1 MPYRIDEPKP
11 RKTRHLSAQG
21 AAARAEAGWSLHALA
36 WTYHAFGRA
45 LVPSLALLVIGA
57 LFVEVPQTA
66 EVLRNL
72 REPGDATAPLGL
84 QAILWFDY
92 AHWAFNDTDV
102 LFLFQALLTAGL
114 LGAGAWLSMPGA
126 PSHDLPARL
135 RGHPELRSWGD
146 RHVTFIVTGALVLIL
161 GAFLQAGTPAAA
173 GGSWGRNLVGWAWAA
188 TPVAG
193 MLVCRLVIEA
203 RGGGRHGWALGVG
216 LLLWAGY
223 SIGAVSAFGAGWR
236 SSVIHLVAALL
247 PALAYGLVSAL
258 LDVSRS
264 VRWSL
269 DHTDARG
276 LQTLLLAMLVLFPV
290 GLCVAIALAPPIIA
304 QSYGSASLMLMQ
316 LGGLFAVA
324 MLLSAGGRLLFH
336 EVPGATLFAAVAV
349 LSLLWWWTPERYGQE
364 HLPAPRVGTEP
375 FAPPEA
381 WRQRVA
387 PLDARQAA
395 WGGASLTP
403 HVVVHADGGGIRAA
417 YYTAMVL
424 ARADDLT
431 CGAFGARVFAASGVS
446 GGSLGLAAWAVLRQE
461 LVERRAPDPAT
472 RWQACERAKAEG
484 RTPPP
489 LLQALIR
496 RTLVRDHLSPVLA
509 RMVGT
514 DAIPAYHWP
523 AQRGQA
529 LLDSWQSAA
538 LQALTELGLEAASV
552 TAFAR
557 PLADTTAGL
566 DPAPWLLLNA
576 TDALTGQ
583 RVVQLNAAT
592 GLSLATAGGRIPAI
606 TAVGVATL
614 DSARFP
620 YVSPAGDVPSTTG
633 APRRLLVDGGYFDNS
648 GAASLRDL
656 LLAPDV
662 AKPRGT
668 IKIVRL
674 DGNPSNDERTRCERL
689 MGDAKDTRQ
698 ELPAW
703 AGLSAYFQARTAHAD
718 EAVAALGALAHR
730 LSNSTT
736 RYVQAQALTLRYAL
750 KPQATEAGPATA
762 ADAAAETLDVEA
774 CQASLAAVQAP
785 LGWFMG
791 RATAGF
797 MQRSIEASTHELL
810 TAAGFVTP

>member
-1 MPYRIDEPKP
+1 MPYRIDEPTPPTTK
-11 RKTRHLSAQG
+11 RVSAQR

-57 LFVEVPQTA
+57 LFAGVPQTA

-72 REPGDATAPLGL
+72 REPGDATAPLGS
-84 QAILWFDY
+84 QTILWFDH
-92 AHWAFNDTDV
+92 AHWAFSDTDV
-102 LFLFQALLTAGL
+102 LFLVQAVLTAGL

-126 PSHDLPARL
+126 ASHDLPARL
-135 RGHPELRSWGD
+135 RAHPELRSWGD

-161 GAFLQAGTPAAA
+161 GAFLQSGIPAAA
-173 GGSWGRNLVGWAWAA
+173 GGSWGRNVVGWAWAA

-193 MLVCRLVIEA
+193 MLICRLVIET
-203 RGGGRHGWALGVG
+203 RGGGRRGWAVG
-216 LLLWAGY
+216 AALLLWAGY
-223 SIGAVSAFGAGWR
+223 SIGAVPAFGAGWR
-236 SSVIHLVAALL
+236 SSVINLVAALV
-247 PALAYGLVSAL
+247 PALACGLVSAL
-258 LDVSRS
+258 LDVSRNG
-264 VRWSL
+264 RWSL
-269 DHTDARG
+269 DHNDARW
-276 LQTLLLAMLVLFPV
+276 LQTLLLAMVVLLPV
-290 GLCVAIALAPPIIA
+290 GLCVAVALAPPIIA

-316 LGGLFAVA
+316 LGGLFAVGI
-324 MLLSAGGRLLFH
+324 LLSAGGRLLFH
-336 EVPGATLFAAVAV
+336 EVPGATLFAAVVV

-364 HLPAPRVGTEP
+364 HLPAPVSTEP
-375 FAPPEA
+375 LAA
-381 WRQRVA
+381 QGAKGSRVA
-387 PLDARQAA
+387 PLDARRAA
-395 WGGASLTP
+395 WAGASPGP
-403 HVVVHADGGGIRAA
+403 HVAVHADGGGIRAA
-417 YYTAMVL
+417 YFTAMVL

-472 RWQACERAKAEG
+472 SWQACERAKAEG

-489 LLQALIR
+489 LLQDLVR

-514 DAIPAYHWP
+514 DAVPAYHRP

-538 LQALTELGLEAASV
+538 TEALTELGLQPASV

-557 PLADTTAGL
+557 PLAQTTAGL

-583 RVVQLNAAT
+583 RVVQLNAASEV
-592 GLSLATAGGRIPAI
+592 SLATPGGREPTT

-620 YVSPAGDVPSTTG
+620 YISPAGDVPSTTG

-656 LLAPDV
+656 LLASDV
-662 AKPRGT
+662 AKPKGT
-668 IKIVRL
+668 VKIVRI

-689 MGDAKDTRQ
+689 IDKTKDTAQ
-698 ELPAW
+698 EHPAW
-703 AGLSAYFQARTAHAD
+703 AGLSAYFNARNAHAD
-718 EAVAALGALAHR
+718 EAVASLRALASR
-730 LSNSTT
+730 LSNPTT
-736 RYVQAQALTLRYAL
+736 TSFLPDQALTLRYAWDPGGANL
-750 KPQATEAGPATA
+750 SPATA
-762 ADAAAETLDVEA
+762 ANGAARALGVEA
-774 CQASLAAVQAP
+774 CQVSLAAVQAP
-785 LGWFMG
+785 LGWYMG
-791 RATAGF
+791 RGTAGF
-797 MQRSIEASTHELL
+797 MQRSIEAAAEDLMK
-810 TAAGFVTP
+810 AAGLGA